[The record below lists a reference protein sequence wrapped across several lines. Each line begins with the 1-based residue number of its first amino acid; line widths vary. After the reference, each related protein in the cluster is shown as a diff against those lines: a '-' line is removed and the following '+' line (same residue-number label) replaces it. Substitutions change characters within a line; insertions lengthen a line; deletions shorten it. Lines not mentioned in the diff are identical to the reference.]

1 VVSQPKPTPKPTPN
15 RADLALAHTGDADTD
30 GADLEW
36 IVELDLRIEALR
48 KRIRQNAT
56 GGRAPAVTDPALSGD
71 LPLPGPDER
80 PLPHPEGADA
90 VTPRSPT
97 PGPVGEAPS
106 PLLLPTPSPE
116 PTRRTTM
123 PRPVAGGAISRPVAL
138 AAVVVAAVAA
148 LGIGAFLGVQRGDAD
163 TVASPTPTPTTVA
176 MSPDPAPV
184 VASPVAAPTDLSEPA
199 GGDEAATPPRD
210 RGELLA
216 DAADALAVG
225 GFPGMRLGFRDGT
238 LEITGVL
245 PAADL
250 DAGYFARTA
259 SIEALVAGI
268 DGVDSVRSRLYLR
281 GDEAQLRRRLTAI
294 VEGGELEFATGSADL
309 SVAAVAA
316 VEAAASV
323 IKEHPGVRA
332 VVAGHADLRGGAGA
346 NAALAARRAQT
357 VVAELARLGVPV
369 TRLQAVTYGE
379 LFADGD
385 LIEAASRRVEFE
397 VAA

>member
-1 VVSQPKPTPKPTPN
+1 
-15 RADLALAHTGDADTD
+15 
-30 GADLEW
+30 
-36 IVELDLRIEALR
+36 
-48 KRIRQNAT
+48 
-56 GGRAPAVTDPALSGD
+56 
-71 LPLPGPDER
+71 
-80 PLPHPEGADA
+80 
-90 VTPRSPT
+90 
-97 PGPVGEAPS
+97 
-106 PLLLPTPSPE
+106 
-116 PTRRTTM
+116 
-123 PRPVAGGAISRPVAL
+123 
-138 AAVVVAAVAA
+138 
-148 LGIGAFLGVQRGDAD
+148 
-163 TVASPTPTPTTVA
+163 

-216 DAADALAVG
+216 DAADVLAVG

-323 IKEHPGVRA
+323 IMEHPGLRV
-332 VVAGHADLRGGAGA
+332 VVAGHADPRGGADA
-346 NAALAARRAQT
+346 NAALAARRAQA

-385 LIEAASRRVEFE
+385 LTEAASRRVEFE